1 MVVAKALEQEKILVW
16 LEIDDDKNTFNVIID
31 RKKYKVSPNNDENFF
46 VDLYQQEMKSEY
58 EFMLKLW
65 NAKLKNHS

>member
-1 MVVAKALEQEKILVW
+1 MNRNSRNNAW

-31 RKKYKVSPNNDENFF
+31 RKRHKVSPNNDENFF
-46 VDLYQQEMKSEY
+46 VDLYQQETKSGY

-65 NAKLKNHS
+65 DAKLKNHS

>member
-16 LEIDDDKNTFNVIID
+16 LEIDDDKNTFNVM
-31 RKKYKVSPNNDENFF
+31 KYKVSPNNDENFF